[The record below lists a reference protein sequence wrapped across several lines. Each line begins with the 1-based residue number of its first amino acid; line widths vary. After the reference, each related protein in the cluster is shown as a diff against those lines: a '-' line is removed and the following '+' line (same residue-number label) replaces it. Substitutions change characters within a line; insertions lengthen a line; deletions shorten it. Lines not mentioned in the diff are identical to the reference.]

1 METRRRK
8 AAKRIMDYVVG
19 KDSWKG
25 KLLVMGGR
33 LVLINSVIQNTCY
46 DYSPHRYLV
55 GMTM

>member
-25 KLLVMGGR
+25 KLLFMGGR
-33 LVLINSVIQNTCY
+33 LVLINSVI
-46 DYSPHRYLV
+46 
-55 GMTM
+55 